1 MNFDSWEHNV
11 GKQSDLYC
19 RSFRV
24 LEASAT
30 LTCPTSRTGSS
41 LPPEAAPC
49 IRKTVPRGPKEHL
62 ATYQE
67 AQVSLCTAEL
77 SFMVV
82 KRKQT
87 QRKDS
92 ETPPGQRGPLRLS
105 WVVAN
110 EPLGLFQPFQVERWP
125 LYSQLSLAPVVPRFG
140 FNFFHS
146 SISFLSHRQLQ
157 PKPL

>member
-1 MNFDSWEHNV
+1 MGACQHKTRTMFQAHPMPHAAPGFSERTQFSSLMVLLKLGEKHSKYLLIIPSVCVNFDSWEHSV

-49 IRKTVPRGPKEHL
+49 IRKTPPRGPKEYL

-67 AQVSLCTAEL
+67 AQVSLRATEL
-77 SFMVV
+77 SFMVM

-92 ETPPGQRGPLRLS
+92 ETPPGQQGPSR
-105 WVVAN
+105 
-110 EPLGLFQPFQVERWP
+110 
-125 LYSQLSLAPVVPRFG
+125 
-140 FNFFHS
+140 HS
-146 SISFLSHRQLQ
+146 
-157 PKPL
+157 

>member
-19 RSFRV
+19 RSFQV

-30 LTCPTSRTGSS
+30 LTRPTSRSESS

-49 IRKTVPRGPKEHL
+49 IRKTLPREPKEHL

-67 AQVSLCTAEL
+67 AQVSLCTTVL
-77 SFMVV
+77 SFMVM
-82 KRKQT
+82 KREQT

-92 ETPPGQRGPLRLS
+92 EMSPGQRGPSRYS
-105 WVVAN
+105 WVVADD
-110 EPLGLFQPFQVERWP
+110 PWD
-125 LYSQLSLAPVVPRFG
+125 SSSLSR
-140 FNFFHS
+140 
-146 SISFLSHRQLQ
+146 
-157 PKPL
+157 